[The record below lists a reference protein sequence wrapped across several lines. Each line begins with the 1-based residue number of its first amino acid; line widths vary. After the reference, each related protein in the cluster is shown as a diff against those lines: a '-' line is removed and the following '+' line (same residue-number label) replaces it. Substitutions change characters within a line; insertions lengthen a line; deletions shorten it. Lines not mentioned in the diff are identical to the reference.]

1 MPGILLS
8 ETLLD
13 GESLYNKSRSKRQFM
28 INMISEQEEQK
39 IQTPVSELTLNCDTN
54 RVFKGILIVL

>member
-1 MPGILLS
+1 MSEILIS
-8 ETLLD
+8 ETVLD
-13 GESLYNKSRSKRQFM
+13 GESLYKTSRSKRQFM

-39 IQTPVSELTLNCDTN
+39 IQTPVSELTLNCDTY